1 MHSLLYGTYFK
12 VLNMIKIKEFSIP
25 FSVLKQGRHK
35 FEYTIENTFLKS
47 FGYDEFNEVKVNIEV
62 ILNVMSTVME
72 LEIVSRGVVNIDC
85 DLTSE
90 PYNQNV
96 DSSMELVVKF
106 GDEYNDE
113 DDDGILI
120 IPHRK
125 NQINVAQYI
134 YEMLVFAV
142 PIKRVHP
149 GVLDGTLESDAI
161 KKLEELRPKE
171 IKEDKEESDPR
182 WDALKKINNR

>member
-1 MHSLLYGTYFK
+1 MHPLLYGTYFK
-12 VLNMIKIKEFSIP
+12 VVNMINLKEFSIP
-25 FSVLKQGRHK
+25 FSVLNQGKHR
-35 FEYTIENTFLKS
+35 FEYTIKNTFLKS
-47 FGYDEFNEVKVNIEV
+47 FGYDEFNEAKINIEV
-62 ILNVMSTVME
+62 ILNVMSTIME

-90 PYNQNV
+90 SYDQNV
-96 DSSMELVVKF
+96 NSSTELIVKF

-113 DDDGILI
+113 DDGILI

-134 YEMLVFAV
+134 YEMLVFAI

-149 GVLDGTLESDAI
+149 GVLDGTLESVTLE
-161 KKLEELRPKE
+161 KLEELRVKE
-171 IKEDKEESDPR
+171 TRENKEESDPR
-182 WDALKKINNR
+182 WDVLKKLITNK